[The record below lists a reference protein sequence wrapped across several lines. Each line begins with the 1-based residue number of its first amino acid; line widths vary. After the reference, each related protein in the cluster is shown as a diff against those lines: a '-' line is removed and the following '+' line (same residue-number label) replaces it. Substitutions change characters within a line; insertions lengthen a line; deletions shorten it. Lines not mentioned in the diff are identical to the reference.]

1 MDEAELIQRFQN
13 DRDLSAAEALL
24 TGYENRLY
32 QYLYRVLGHR
42 QDAED
47 ALSETFGK
55 ALRGLEKYEERCQFK
70 SWIFRIAHHE
80 AINVIRRR
88 ERVVVQEEPAKILEE
103 SGAGGGVGGEA
114 RFLERL
120 MTKERL
126 EQLRRAIPR
135 LPVAE
140 REVLL
145 LRMKSELSFK
155 EIAEVTDSPLN
166 TVLGRMHNAK
176 KRLRELIL
184 EQEAEEIRV

>member
-1 MDEAELIQRFQN
+1 MDEAELIQRFKD
-13 DRDLSAAEALL
+13 DRDLSAAAELL
-24 TGYENRLY
+24 TSYEKRLY

-47 ALSETFGK
+47 ALAETFGK
-55 ALRGLEKYEERCQFK
+55 ALRGLEGYEERRQFK

-88 ERVVVQEEPAKILEE
+88 ERVVVQEEPERNLEDGT
-103 SGAGGGVGGEA
+103 SGDGIGGEA

-120 MTKERL
+120 MTKERM

-176 KRLRELIL
+176 KRLRELIV
-184 EQEAEEIRV
+184 EAEEGVRV